1 MWRWYKRLRNRYFTV
16 FLILRLILPVFIT
29 VILILLLISLG
40 IAIDIIHPSKTL
52 EVIDPSAYHLYASEF
67 TWDGANDAV
76 LQGWYIRGSNQ
87 APLIVLL
94 HGYDTNRTE
103 VLSLA
108 SRLQDYG
115 YNILLYNQRG
125 HGNSAQGSCSLG
137 ILEAEDLKQA
147 IEKLVTRPEI
157 DFKRI
162 GIFGSSLGG
171 YAALKASKGNPHIT
185 ALVLDSVYPSIN
197 SFIELEVQRVVGF
210 KTSVLST
217 LSQWMFQLY
226 FRVPGSQIH
235 DEFKTNDFTDKTI
248 LFITGKDRNSSDLA
262 KGTRRLYTLL
272 DCRKEIL
279 NLANSRESLLFGE
292 EKHRYDQFVLDFLK
306 NELPLIEDTVK
317 IDLEPTAQ

>member
-16 FLILRLILPVFIT
+16 FLILRLILPVFVT

-40 IAIDIIHPSKTL
+40 IAVDILHPSKTL

-67 TWDGANDAV
+67 TWDGAKDDV

-87 APLIVLL
+87 APLVVLL

-125 HGNSAQGSCSLG
+125 HGNSAQASTSLG
-137 ILEAEDLKQA
+137 ILEAQDLKQA
-147 IEKLVTRPEI
+147 IEKLVSRPEI

-162 GIFGSSLGG
+162 GIFGSSLGA
-171 YAALKASKGNPHIT
+171 YAALRASKGNPHIS
-185 ALVLDSVYPSIN
+185 ALVLDSVYPNID

-210 KTSVLST
+210 KTSVLSS
-217 LSQWMFQLY
+217 LVRWMFQLY
-226 FRVPGSQIH
+226 FRVPGG
-235 DEFKTNDFTDKTI
+235 EFSAEFNAGDFKDKSI

-262 KGTRRLYTLL
+262 KGTRRLYTVM

-306 NELPLIEDTVK
+306 NELPLIENTVK
-317 IDLEPTAQ
+317 IELEPAAQ